1 MTETQTPEITEKD
14 LPSLDLVYPLA
25 IESYENT
32 RQRMIT
38 QDNRIY
44 QIIVLTLA
52 ITGAIPAVYQIFG
65 IAPKLPFLIA
75 AGVFFVACM
84 TLLVVATAKNK
95 LCVRDINDYFDN
107 YLDKPI
113 FVSKVSLIKYAGE
126 DFVENSRYMSVRN
139 KLIVGAMACLSLE
152 VLFLILAG
160 LWYYKP

>member
-1 MTETQTPEITEKD
+1 M
-14 LPSLDLVYPLA
+14 
-25 IESYENT
+25 
-32 RQRMIT
+32 
-38 QDNRIY
+38 
-44 QIIVLTLA
+44 
-52 ITGAIPAVYQIFG
+52 
-65 IAPKLPFLIA
+65 
-75 AGVFFVACM
+75 
-84 TLLVVATAKNK
+84 
-95 LCVRDINDYFDN
+95 DN